1 MEIEGMPVVDSRRK
15 VIVNVT
21 KSDIKRGSRKKPEAC
36 AVALAC
42 MRELNVDEALVHATR
57 TYLRKGLKWTR
68 YFTPNAVRSETIAF
82 DRGGA
87 FEPGKYELH
96 PVPPTLRFGA
106 FAERYASKDVRKSA
120 GVKKVAT
127 GKKRSKRHVTAN
139 VRSKPGY
146 HGDVKT
152 PWYKSV
158 YGARNE
164 SK

>member
-1 MEIEGMPVVDSRRK
+1 MKIEGLPVIDSRRK
-15 VIVNVT
+15 AIVNIT
-21 KSDIKRGSRKKPEAC
+21 KADIKRGSRKKPEAC

-42 MRELNVDEALVHATR
+42 IRELGVDEALVHATR
-57 TYLRKGLKWTR
+57 AYLRKGLKWTR
-68 YFTPNAVRSETIAF
+68 YFTPSAIRSEIIAF

-106 FAERYASKDVRKSA
+106 FAERYASAETRKVA

-139 VRSKPGY
+139 VRSVPGY
-146 HGDVKT
+146 QGDVK
-152 PWYKSV
+152 
-158 YGARNE
+158 
-164 SK
+164 